1 MKQKMKSAVRQMLAL
16 VLCAAMLLP
25 MLPAFAFAEDTSTQ
39 TDENVIY
46 LLAGSDYQPRG
57 ESDPDVNMREI
68 LQTIKNAGYTHFD
81 GLLFCGDY
89 TSSLDNSAHTQ
100 AGITK
105 IKNNLTNEGMT
116 ISENRMVFIQ
126 GNHDPMTDGIAKS
139 GANDTDA
146 YGVFVINEDDYM
158 WNNSNKDRI
167 QQTARN
173 LKAYLDKKQ
182 PDGKPIFVLSHLPL
196 HYSTRTY
203 YDGDDHYGKYIFD
216 VLNAAGARGLTIFYL
231 YGHNHSQGFDSY
243 LGGSVNF
250 LTTGDKIWLA
260 NPEGSQEDKPT
271 AYPLKFTYMNAG
283 FVGHYVECP
292 EGVDTTMTMSVFEIH
307 EEGYVVVKKFDQ
319 NGLHVLR
326 SGTGAYTKYRNR
338 TDTEKTFGYT
348 PNTVI
353 YESPQTVKVLSVD
366 LNLGALSGGQIKL
379 GDTVEI
385 SVSVNDDQDY
395 EAVWTSSEKS
405 AVTVTANA
413 EDSTK
418 ATVSA
423 VGEGEATITVT
434 VSPKGTAP
442 DDSGTST
449 SYTRSFSVKSSATN
463 GVTLV
468 DSGTIYVRQPA
479 SWDTTFPAREN
490 SDFKQLVE
498 DGAYFVLASG
508 TKGYVDP
515 AGQHVI
521 LGQGTENLSQEVVGK
536 TITTNT
542 LYDGTLYIDGADIS
556 DEYLWKFDN
565 HQDFEKNFPN
575 NTTNFECYFLR
586 NKTPYA
592 YEGKTHYRT
601 LYAQEGYSY
610 NNFTS
615 NLRSSMTD
623 KPANGNA
630 WWHMTSDRG
639 LETVGAR
646 ILHYSDDNFHF
657 ETRMETNLN
666 TRIYLY
672 YPVTRTEP
680 VIAYLNQNTGSVLQ
694 NADSGE
700 TGAYVIIQDGDSIK
714 KIPVVLGMLS
724 GEYDTTVPGTYS
736 NLTVT
741 YKGVTISTAFTLEVK
756 TVDQPENPENP
767 DNPEY
772 PEYPEEGAVRVS
784 KTGAAVDGFNKTGVA
799 GIELSATGV
808 PMNAGI
814 DVMIVLDMSNSMQEC
829 LDHDWLNHN
838 CGGDTRNQALQAAL
852 TEMLTILKQPLPDGS
867 TPDIDVAISQFNS
880 YNYFD
885 GAKWLLNEGGGDYV
899 GYENSAGSNGVVMPF
914 TKAKDVVFNPSQS
927 LVSASGTNYDIALQ
941 TAYSTLADKRA
952 QNEANGK
959 DREQILVFMSDGVPF
974 QFNYIG
980 GNSNDATWNHWLQG
994 TMDENNLMSRMPQR
1008 AKDYFYNPDGRHWM
1022 AEAIKGDPSKTYP
1035 VIWNDSP
1042 TVNGAQ
1048 FDPSENCK
1056 QVSGLGAKVYT
1067 IGFML
1072 RADNQI
1078 TVPTVE
1084 HVLKSIATD
1093 ASYFKSA
1100 TSAGELATVFKT
1112 IANDVTYAG
1121 ENAYF
1126 LDTMGP
1132 EYDLNYL
1139 QNRTTSNGEPVRLT
1153 VEPKIEYKEYTL
1165 DSNGQRTG
1173 EPRILETVTF
1183 AVENG
1188 VLTGAYSTQIGNGKT
1203 NILKDGVIEASY
1215 FYYNLSSSTITRT
1228 VYGKEVQIAPET
1240 FCCLVGRIT
1249 ETERCL
1255 SYQVYLTGSME
1266 GTRTKGS
1273 YDTNKSATLYYTN
1286 YLGNP
1291 CQKDTVS
1298 PVFPWDSAH
1307 VSYAFYLVDKDG
1319 NPVVNSTTG
1328 ATGSFTE
1335 SVKLTRPVS
1344 KEIPLNSGD
1353 GSESIEAMTLANLP
1367 EGYTL
1372 FDSGASYEIQVN
1384 SNGGGSWT
1392 ITVGQDVDGKQTTY
1406 VTEYGGDPTTK
1417 ISSENENGVDYTRTT
1432 VWFAVQ
1438 YRIQTVPDTVV
1449 IDYGLPVDI
1458 HVLGNDIGFAQ
1469 NAQLQYIGSLSQFD
1483 IPENKKPW
1491 EYLRDLEVSKTPV
1504 FETTE
1509 IDGSF
1514 GTAKVMDGKVRYT
1527 LSEANGM
1534 QMNKEEVFAYAV
1546 DYTGAPVTND
1556 YSNGYYY
1563 STVTVIPATTIY
1575 YEDSFVTFKS
1585 FDYASEQKIDSK
1597 WTVEGTT
1604 QNKVQDEDRPG
1615 AGSLSQIDADNLYG
1629 TDSAYSEMST
1639 YSLGSAHKVTVK
1651 GTTDAKNN
1659 VVSGEYATA
1668 EFTFCGTGFDV
1679 ISLTSNTTG
1688 TIVVEVTGK
1697 TNGVSKNYIVDTYY
1711 GYKYVDGAWVVDTD
1725 AKNALYQV
1733 PVIKASG
1740 LPYGQYAVKITA
1752 SYAKLFDHGQYPAPE
1767 DENGFHSYDFYLDA
1781 IRIYDPAN
1789 DGATSNTVKEAYVA
1803 DKEGWPEYFELRNL
1817 IIKTNTFDSLGQDD
1831 SIAGIVFIDNTASG
1845 KTPTIEEYK
1854 NYGPNNELYLAAG
1867 QAVAF
1872 NLNVPRNETS
1882 NVASIQIAM
1891 KTVGNGSANV
1901 RVYDANSAAPA
1912 TTTISTATDMYRD
1925 ITGLNGKTVVISND
1939 SNSTAIL
1946 SITNVK
1952 VTYNSEHTDSI
1963 ESDYFTVTQA
1973 STQTALMSLRRMAPV
1988 DPEPTEPEETVPET
2002 TAPEE
2007 TVPETT
2013 APEETVPETT
2023 EPEETEPTAPA
2034 ETEPEE
2040 PEQFQPERFEVK
2052 ISSTSVKVGSKVTVT
2067 VTTSK
2072 DVDSITI
2079 NGETVTGYSSSKRGA
2094 VRTWKVRLTADTV
2107 GELPISVTAFRADG
2121 LASQPVVRT
2130 VTVTEKYTSIGNWL
2144 ENSLLD
2150 LIGKL
2155 LGKNG

>member
-16 VLCAAMLLP
+16 VLCVAMLLP
-25 MLPAFAFAEDTSTQ
+25 MLPAFAFATDTSTQ

-46 LLAGSDYQPRG
+46 LLAGSDYQPRDG
-57 ESDPDVNMREI
+57 SDPDVNMPAI
-68 LQTIKNAGYTHFD
+68 LQKIYNAGYTHFD

-89 TSSLDNSAHTQ
+89 TGSINVATDTKT
-100 AGITK
+100 GIAK
-105 IKNNLTNEGMT
+105 IKRNLTNAGMT
-116 ISENRMVFIQ
+116 IPEKRMVFIQ
-126 GNHDPMTDGIAKS
+126 GNHDPMTDGIAAS
-139 GANDTDA
+139 GANDTDD

-158 WNNSNKDRI
+158 WNNSDKDRI
-167 QQTARN
+167 RQTANN
-173 LKAYLDKKQ
+173 LKAYLDEKQ

-203 YDGDDHYGKYIFD
+203 FDGDDRYGKYIFD
-216 VLNAAGARGLTIFYL
+216 VLNEAGDRGLTIFYL

-250 LTTGDKIWLA
+250 LTTGDQIWLA
-260 NPEGSQEDKPT
+260 NPEGSQKDKPT
-271 AYPLKFTYMNAG
+271 AYNLKFTYMNAG

-292 EGVDTTMTMSVFEIH
+292 DGVDTAMTMSVFEIH
-307 EEGYVVVKKFDQ
+307 EGYVVVKKYDKD
-319 NGLHVLR
+319 GLHVLR
-326 SGTGAYTKYRNR
+326 SGTGAYTKYKNR

-348 PNTVI
+348 PNTVT
-353 YESPQTVKVLSVD
+353 YESPQTVKRMIVGLDLGTLESGYLSVGETAEVK
-366 LNLGALSGGQIKL
+366 LNVFDGNSYNVAWKSSNSSVATVKT
-379 GDTVEI
+379 GDDTTT
-385 SVSVNDDQDY
+385 
-395 EAVWTSSEKS
+395 A
-405 AVTVTANA
+405 TVTAVG
-413 EDSTK
+413 TGT
-418 ATVSA
+418 ATVTATASPAA
-423 VGEGEATITVT
+423 VTYGASDTGTSYTMTFDVA
-434 VSPKGTAP
+434 VSPKDT
-442 DDSGTST
+442 
-449 SYTRSFSVKSSATN
+449 
-463 GVTLV
+463 VTLLN
-468 DSGTIYVRQPA
+468 SGTIYQLQPA
-479 SWDTTFPAREN
+479 RWDTTFPADRN
-490 SDFKQLVE
+490 SDFAQLVE
-498 DGAYFVLASG
+498 NGAYFVLASG
-508 TKGYVDP
+508 TKGYGDA
-515 AGQHVI
+515 AGQRVI
-521 LGQGTENLSQEVVGK
+521 LGQGTENNSQEVVGK

-542 LYDGTLYIDGADIS
+542 LYDGTLYIDEKNIS

-565 HQDFEKNFPN
+565 HEDFKTNFPSDA
-575 NTTNFECYFLR
+575 TNFECYFLR
-586 NKTPYA
+586 NKTSYA
-592 YEGKTHYRT
+592 FEGETYYRT
-601 LYAQEGYSY
+601 LYADENYSY
-610 NNFTS
+610 NNNFKS
-615 NLRSSMTD
+615 YLRSSMKD
-623 KPANGNA
+623 KHEKANA
-630 WWHMTSDRG
+630 WWHMTSDLG
-639 LETVGAR
+639 LQTLGAR
-646 ILHYSDDNFHF
+646 ILHYSDTNSHF
-657 ETRMETNLN
+657 ETITETNAD

-680 VIAYLNQNTGSVLQ
+680 VIAYLNQNTGTVRQ
-694 NADSGE
+694 NATHGQ
-700 TGAYVIIQDGDSIK
+700 TGAYIIIQDGDAK
-714 KIPVVLGMLS
+714 EEIPVELSMLS
-724 GEYDTTVPGTYS
+724 GDYNTTVPGTYP

-741 YKGVTISTAFTLEVK
+741 YKGVTISTAFTLVVK
-756 TVDQPENPENP
+756 TVDH
-767 DNPEY
+767 PEY
-772 PEYPEEGAVRVS
+772 PEYPEEGAVRVNKS
-784 KTGAAVDGFNKTGVA
+784 GAAVDSFNQTGVA
-799 GIELSATGV
+799 NIELSATGV

-814 DVMIVLDMSNSMQEC
+814 DVMIVLDMSNSMLEC
-829 LDHDWLNHN
+829 LEHDWLNHN
-838 CGGDTRNQALQAAL
+838 CGSDTRNQALQAAL
-852 TEMLTILKQPLPDGS
+852 TEMLTILKQPLPDG
-867 TPDIDVAISQFNS
+867 TYPDIDVAISQFNS

-885 GAKWLLNEGGGDYV
+885 GEKWLLNEGGGDYV

-980 GNSNDATWNHWLQG
+980 GNSEDATWNHWLQG

-1008 AKDYFYNPDGRHWM
+1008 AKDYFYNRDGRHWM

-1048 FDPSENCK
+1048 FDPSVNCK

-1067 IGFML
+1067 IGFTL

-1100 TSAGELATVFKT
+1100 TSAEELATVFKT

-1139 QNRTTSNGEPVRLT
+1139 QERTTGNNDSVTLKEP
-1153 VEPKIEYKEYTL
+1153 PKIEYKEYTL

-1173 EPRILETVTF
+1173 VPQILETVTF

-1188 VLTGAYSTQIGNGKT
+1188 VLTEAYSTQIGNGKT

-1266 GTRTKGS
+1266 GTRPKGT
-1273 YDTNKSATLYYTN
+1273 YNTNESATLYYQN
-1286 YLGNP
+1286 YLGHD
-1291 CQKDTVS
+1291 CHKDTVS
-1298 PVFPWDSAH
+1298 PVFPWGSAT
-1307 VSYAFYLVDKDG
+1307 VSYAFYLVDENG
-1319 NPVVNSTTG
+1319 NPVINSTTG
-1328 ATGSFTE
+1328 AIGSFTE

-1344 KEIPLNSGD
+1344 QEIMLNSEGNFD
-1353 GSESIEAMTLANLP
+1353 SVKLIASANLP

-1372 FDSGASYEIQVN
+1372 FDPDASYEIQVN

-1392 ITVGQDVDGKQTTY
+1392 ITVGQDAKGKLTTY
-1406 VTEYGGDPTTK
+1406 VTEYGGDPTTNT
-1417 ISSENENGVDYTRTT
+1417 SSANENGVDYTRTT

-1469 NAQLQYIGSLSQFD
+1469 NAQLKYIGSLSQFK
-1483 IPENKKPW
+1483 ITGGQKPW

-1509 IDGSF
+1509 IGGSF

-1527 LSEANGM
+1527 LGKENGM

-1546 DYTGAPVTND
+1546 DYTGAKGT
-1556 YSNGYYY
+1556 NGYYY

-1575 YEDSFVTFKS
+1575 YEDSFVTFRS
-1585 FDYASEQKIDSK
+1585 YNYATNAEIAST

-1604 QNKVQDEDRPG
+1604 QDKVQDEDRPG
-1615 AGSLSQIDADNLYG
+1615 SGSLSQIDADNLYG
-1629 TDSAYSEMST
+1629 TDSAYADMQN
-1639 YSLGSAHKVTVK
+1639 YSMGSAHKVTVTGK
-1651 GTTDAKNN
+1651 LNDRDQVTAGT
-1659 VVSGEYATA
+1659 YATA
-1668 EFTFCGTGFDV
+1668 EFTFWGTGFDV

-1697 TNGVSKNYIVDTYY
+1697 TVNTTSKNYIVDTYY
-1711 GYKYVDGAWVVDTD
+1711 GYQYENGKWVVDTN
-1725 AKNALYQV
+1725 AANALYQV
-1733 PVIKASG
+1733 PVIKASD
-1740 LPYGQYAVKITA
+1740 LPYGQYEVKITA
-1752 SYAKLFDHGQYPAPE
+1752 SYAKLFDHGQYPAPK

-1817 IIKTNTFDSLGQDD
+1817 IISKKDFDATSDK
-1831 SIAGIVFIDNTASG
+1831 ANGIVFIDNTLDND
-1845 KTPTIEEYK
+1845 KNITYTIEDYK

-2094 VRTWKVRLTADTV
+2094 VRTWKVKLTADTV